1 MTTTLGE
8 ALAWAASVLQQRGF
22 PQARRDAELL
32 LCAVARIERSRLHSH
47 PESVLTPAQWEEFQ
61 RQLERRAAG
70 YPLQYLLGFQEFYGR
85 NFVVSEAVLI
95 PRPETEIVVE
105 LALDL
110 LAPTPAP
117 SVLDVGTGSGCIAIT
132 IACERQDCRVTA
144 TDLSPEAL
152 DLAGENARRLGVAAR
167 VRLLAGDLVEP
178 VRGQLFDLVVS
189 NPPYVAER
197 DPRVAP
203 EVRRWEPRLAV
214 FAGSTGFELHR
225 RLLAEAGA
233 VLAPGRFLVLE
244 VGEGQVP
251 SLAQAASATG
261 WELMEVRQDL
271 AGIQRAVALRR
282 LQPTG

>member
-1 MTTTLGE
+1 MTPTLGE
-8 ALAWAASVLQQRGF
+8 ALAWAASLLQQRGF
-22 PQARRDAELL
+22 SQARHDAEVL
-32 LCAVARIERSRLHSH
+32 LCGVVRIERSRLHSH
-47 PESVLTPAQWEEFQ
+47 PELALTPAQWEEFQ
-61 RQLERRAAG
+61 RQLQRRAAG
-70 YPLQYLLGFQEFYGR
+70 YPLQYLLGLQEFYGR

-117 SVLDVGTGSGCIAIT
+117 SVLDVGTGSGCIAVT

-144 TDLSPEAL
+144 IDLSPDAL
-152 DLAGENARRLGVAAR
+152 DLAAENARRLGVAAR
-167 VRLLAGDLVEP
+167 VRLVAGDLVEP
-178 VRGQLFDLVVS
+178 VQGQLFDLVVS
-189 NPPYVAER
+189 NPPYVAEQ

-214 FAGSTGFELHR
+214 FAGSTGLELHQ

-233 VLAPGRFLVLE
+233 VLAAGRFLVLE

-251 SLAQAASATG
+251 SLSQAACATG
-261 WELMEVRQDL
+261 WELMEVRKDL